1 MTITM
6 IQISN
11 LRNILDVEFIIKPLC
26 ITAYVYKKKFQNFL
40 QSILKSSK
48 LYINKL
54 IDLLIIN

>member
-26 ITAYVYKKKFQNFL
+26 ITAYVYKKKF
-40 QSILKSSK
+40 KKVSK
-48 LYINKL
+48 FSTIYFK
-54 IDLLIIN
+54 IIKIIH